1 MRPVDDV
8 PCSRVP
14 SFPHSRQFDVV
25 IAGASFAGLAAAQR
39 IRGRVALID
48 KDPIGEGVTSA
59 CGAPVSTVRAMGA
72 EASIKQ
78 IHDHLIIHTERS
90 RAVWPLTSTC
100 VLPPMSATP
109 RKSTTCSPGG
119 RSRVS

>member
-39 IRGRVALID
+39 NRI
-48 KDPIGEGVTSA
+48 
-59 CGAPVSTVRAMGA
+59 
-72 EASIKQ
+72 EA
-78 IHDHLIIHTERS
+78 
-90 RAVWPLTSTC
+90 AVDRN
-100 VLPPMSATP
+100 ATH
-109 RKSTTCSPGG
+109 
-119 RSRVS
+119 